1 MLLAT
6 KLGEMEWFPNEFQVD
21 LLEHKTLCWRL
32 EVGDFV
38 SGRNLLRTTLP
49 KTNIAP
55 PIGISFCKSLFSGA
69 MLVSGRVGCLIL
81 GLDLIGSN
89 MIQLLSIGFSKIA
102 QIWGKAPCSNEIEL
116 HDQFITYT

>member
-1 MLLAT
+1 MTYTYRYLTYTIQVPSPYVFPKAGNLSLLKVLPVAAMLLAT

-21 LLEHKTLCWRL
+21 LLKHKTLCWRL

-55 PIGISFCKSLFSGA
+55 IN
-69 MLVSGRVGCLIL
+69 
-81 GLDLIGSN
+81 D
-89 MIQLLSIGFSKIA
+89 GF
-102 QIWGKAPCSNEIEL
+102 Q
-116 HDQFITYT
+116 

>member
-1 MLLAT
+1 MTYTYGYLTCTIQVPSPYVFPKAGNLSLKVLPVAAMLLPT

-55 PIGISFCKSLFSGA
+55 KN
-69 MLVSGRVGCLIL
+69 VGF
-81 GLDLIGSN
+81 
-89 MIQLLSIGFSKIA
+89 Q
-102 QIWGKAPCSNEIEL
+102 
-116 HDQFITYT
+116 